1 MRYFDMIRRAS
12 TLIQFKGRH
21 EVDDGLFGD
30 TLNILRLGQ
39 QGIHT
44 DPVPGELAR
53 A

>member
-1 MRYFDMIRRAS
+1 MISMAS
-12 TLIQFKGRH
+12 TIIQFKGRH
-21 EVDDGLFGD
+21 EVGDGMVRDRLQV
-30 TLNILRLGQ
+30 LRLGQ